1 MLSLAKG
8 FFKKDGMLK
17 HVKSFLKEEDGMG
30 VIEIVIIIAVL
41 VTIALVFRE
50 RIFGFFEAIIDRA
63 FPTDEIDDDDGW
75 TVGETGGD
83 ETTD

>member
-1 MLSLAKG
+1 MLRLGKT
-8 FFKKDGMLK
+8 FLKKDGMLK

-50 RIFGFFEAIIDRA
+50 RIFNFFQKISEIA
-63 FPTDEIDDDDGW
+63 FPDDIKEGW
-75 TVGETGGD
+75 D
-83 ETTD
+83 IPSP